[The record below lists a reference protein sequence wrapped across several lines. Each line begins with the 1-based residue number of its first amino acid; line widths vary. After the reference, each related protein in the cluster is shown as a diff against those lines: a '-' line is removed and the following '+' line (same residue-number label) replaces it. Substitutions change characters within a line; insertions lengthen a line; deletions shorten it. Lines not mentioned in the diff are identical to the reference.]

1 MYRNTLLVFLD
12 VISLTKQVPFPL
24 IDIVQRIESE
34 LFYSLFACQPFVSTL
49 VPVGLVIFISETNDL
64 RTIFVP
70 SLP

>member
-1 MYRNTLLVFLD
+1 MHEHCQSLSNKQMYRNTLLVFLD

-49 VPVGLVIFISETNDL
+49 VGL
-64 RTIFVP
+64 
-70 SLP
+70 